1 MKKFLGLRKK
11 KKDNSPPVTLEE
23 ATEKINRRG
32 DIADEKIKR
41 LEAELLLFKEQI
53 KKTKPGSAQDNLKA
67 RALRVLKQ
75 KKMYEA
81 QRDTLYNQSF
91 KLERVSFATEGIKDA
106 KETMAAMK
114 AGSKD
119 LQGTLKLLKI
129 DDVDKLQDVITN
141 IVEESNE
148 MQDSIIQGNS
158 APDQLDEDDL
168 LEELDEL
175 ESHVKTQKCSVEESN
190 TEPAT
195 RLKAP
200 DLEQEESLHSA
211 PTQQNGV
218 PDTAQHTPQADPDNE
233 PGVPVLPRS
242 SIRM

>member
-1 MKKFLGLRKK
+1 MKKLFGSKK
-11 KKDNSPPVTLEE
+11 KKEKPPPVTMEE

-41 LEAELLLFKEQI
+41 LDAELLLFKEQI
-53 KKTKPGSAQDNLKA
+53 KKTKPGAAQDVLKS

-81 QRDTLYNQSF
+81 QRDMLYNQSF

-106 KETMAAMK
+106 RETMAAMK

-119 LQGTLKLLKI
+119 LEGTLKMLKI
-129 DDVDKLQDVITN
+129 DDVDKLQDVITD

-148 MQDSIIQGNS
+148 IQDSLVQGHG

-175 ESHVKTQKCSVEESN
+175 ESDIKTQKRTAVDAVPQANIPEPEQELSLPLAPRRQTSVE
-190 TEPAT
+190 A
-195 RLKAP
+195 
-200 DLEQEESLHSA
+200 
-211 PTQQNGV
+211 G
-218 PDTAQHTPQADPDNE
+218 
-233 PGVPVLPRS
+233 S
-242 SIRM
+242 SG